1 MSGLKPTE
9 EGLGNRPWRP
19 LNEVADCLRNLSS
32 AAGLRRCWG
41 CDSNLTDFGR
51 LVGGQK
57 SPGVGHDGERG
68 VPNQTGPAGTPA
80 AGGCQTWRARKG
92 DSENGKE
99 EDGETSAE
107 KVFLT
112 AKEIATMKKA
122 VKLLESVGACDIAF
136 DNYGQML
143 IYTNVVHD
151 EETDKDRWMTEDDT
165 GEE

>member
-1 MSGLKPTE
+1 MAKKKTVKQAP
-9 EGLGNRPWRP
+9 
-19 LNEVADCLRNLSS
+19 
-32 AAGLRRCWG
+32 
-41 CDSNLTDFGR
+41 
-51 LVGGQK
+51 
-57 SPGVGHDGERG
+57 
-68 VPNQTGPAGTPA
+68 
-80 AGGCQTWRARKG
+80 
-92 DSENGKE
+92 
-99 EDGETSAE
+99 E